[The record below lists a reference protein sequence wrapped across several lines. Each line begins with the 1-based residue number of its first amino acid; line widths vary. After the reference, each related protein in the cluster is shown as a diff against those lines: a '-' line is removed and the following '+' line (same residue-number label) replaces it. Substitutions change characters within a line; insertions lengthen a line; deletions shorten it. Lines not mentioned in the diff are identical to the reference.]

1 MKRISTCVEQ
11 PVETPSTDNEFPF
24 AIELKKKY
32 KLSIRPNNCPLV
44 SLHYSFKPE
53 NVDTMKDGLLQMDL
67 DSGEAK
73 SILYRKDEKM
83 PVEFN
88 GNLMQSLSASTSK
101 MNRLTKVSDSNSDN
115 KLSNNHSANHN
126 HHFMLEF
133 DAISQEFILRPFNN
147 SILNLRQSSDTVAS
161 SSGPSYYGEQDI
173 LKRYMK
179 RIKPNA
185 QKKTNGKI
193 DTKILKES

>member
-1 MKRISTCVEQ
+1 MKRISPCVESI
-11 PVETPSTDNEFPF
+11 EIPSTDNEFPF
-24 AIELKKKY
+24 GIELKKKY
-32 KLSIRPNNCPLV
+32 KLSIRPNNCPLI

-73 SILYRKDEKM
+73 SVLYRKDEKT

-101 MNRLTKVSDSNSDN
+101 LSRLTKALDSNPD
-115 KLSNNHSANHN
+115 NNHGSNYCVDNHY
-126 HHFMLEF
+126 MLEF
-133 DAISQEFILRPFNN
+133 ETTSQEFVLRPFNN

-161 SSGPSYYGEQDI
+161 SSGSSYYGEQDI

-185 QKKTNGKI
+185 QKKTNGKS
-193 DTKILKES
+193 DTK